1 MNRKQRIDK
10 IVSKKLKDFLLEV
23 VDNSN
28 LHKGHNNFT
37 GNDETHIKII
47 LTKKNKIPI
56 NRLKIHRILNDLL
69 KEEFESGL
77 HSLEIKIKIGRAHV

>member
-10 IVSKKLKDFLLEV
+10 ILSNKFDNFLLEI

-37 GNDETHIKII
+37 GNDETHIKIT
-47 LTKKNKIPI
+47 LTKKNAISI
-56 NRLKIHRILNDLL
+56 NRLNIHRIINNLL
-69 KEEFESGL
+69 QEEFKSGL
-77 HSLEIKIKIGRAHV
+77 HSLEIKIN

>member
-10 IVSKKLKDFLLEV
+10 ILSNKFNNFLLEII
-23 VDNSN
+23 DNSN

-47 LTKKNKIPI
+47 LTKKNEIPT
-56 NRLKIHRILNDLL
+56 NRLNIHRLINNLL
-69 KEEFESGL
+69 EEEFRSGL
-77 HSLEIKIKIGRAHV
+77 HSLEIKIN

>member
-10 IVSKKLKDFLLEV
+10 ILSKNFNDFLLEII
-23 VDNSN
+23 DNSN

-56 NRLKIHRILNDLL
+56 NRLNIHRLINNLL
-69 KEEFESGL
+69 KREFESGL
-77 HSLEIKIKIGRAHV
+77 HSLEIKIN

>member
-10 IVSKKLKDFLLEV
+10 ILSKNFSDFEIEII
-23 VDNSN
+23 DNSN

-47 LTKKNKIPI
+47 LKKKSNFPI
-56 NRLKIHRILNDLL
+56 NRLNTHKLINSLL
-69 KEEFESGL
+69 EKEFKSGL
-77 HSLEIKIKIGRAHV
+77 HSLEIKIN

>member
-10 IVSKKLKDFLLEV
+10 ILENKFNDFLLEII
-23 VDNSN
+23 DNSN

-47 LTKKNKIPI
+47 LTKKNQIYI
-56 NRLKIHRILNDLL
+56 NRLNIHKIINDLL
-69 KEEFESGL
+69 YEEFKRGL
-77 HSLEIKIKIGRAHV
+77 HSLEIKIN

>member
-10 IVSKKLKDFLLEV
+10 ILSNNFENFLLEI

-37 GNDETHIKII
+37 GNNETHIKII
-47 LTKKNKIPI
+47 LTKCKPPI
-56 NRLKIHRILNDLL
+56 TGFDGKVSIVRILENN
-69 KEEFESGL
+69 
-77 HSLEIKIKIGRAHV
+77 

>member
-1 MNRKQRIDK
+1 MNRKQRIHK
-10 IVSKKLKDFLLEV
+10 ILSKKFNDFILEII
-23 VDNSN
+23 DNSN

-56 NRLKIHRILNDLL
+56 NSLHIHRTINNLL
-69 KEEFESGL
+69 DEEFRSGL
-77 HSLEIKIKIGRAHV
+77 HSLEIKIN

>member
-10 IVSKKLKDFLLEV
+10 ILSKEFNNFLLEI

-37 GNDETHIKII
+37 GGGETHIKII
-47 LTKKNKIPI
+47 LTKKDKSPF
-56 NRLKIHRILNDLL
+56 NRLNIHKIINSLL
-69 KEEFESGL
+69 EAEFKRGL
-77 HSLEIKIKIGRAHV
+77 HSLEIKIN

>member
-10 IVSKKLKDFLLEV
+10 IVSKKLKNFLLEV

-37 GNDETHIKII
+37 GNNETHIEII

-56 NRLKIHRILNDLL
+56 NSINIHRIINNLL
-69 KEEFESGL
+69 EEEFKSGL
-77 HSLEIKIKIGRAHV
+77 HSLEIKIN

>member
-10 IVSKKLKDFLLEV
+10 ILSKKFDNFLLDII
-23 VDNSN
+23 DNSS

-37 GNDETHIKII
+37 GNNETHIKII

-56 NRLKIHRILNDLL
+56 NRLNIHRIINNLL
-69 KEEFESGL
+69 EEEFKSGL
-77 HSLEIKIKIGRAHV
+77 HSLEIKIN

>member
-10 IVSKKLKDFLLEV
+10 ILSLKFSDFLLEII
-23 VDNSN
+23 DNSN

-47 LTKKNKIPI
+47 LTKKNKLYK
-56 NRLKIHRILNDLL
+56 NRLHIHRLINSALED
-69 KEEFESGL
+69 EFKNGL
-77 HSLEIKIKIGRAHV
+77 HSLEIKIN

>member
-1 MNRKQRIDK
+1 MNRKQRIYK
-10 IVSKKLKDFLLEV
+10 IVSKIFKDFLLEV

-37 GNDETHIKII
+37 GNGETHIKII

-56 NRLKIHRILNDLL
+56 NRLNIHRIVNDLL

-77 HSLEIKIKIGRAHV
+77 HSLEIKIN

>member
-10 IVSKKLKDFLLEV
+10 ILSKKFNDFILEII
-23 VDNSN
+23 DNSN

-56 NRLKIHRILNDLL
+56 NRLNIHRIINDLL
-69 KEEFESGL
+69 AEEFKTGL
-77 HSLEIKIKIGRAHV
+77 HSLEIKIN